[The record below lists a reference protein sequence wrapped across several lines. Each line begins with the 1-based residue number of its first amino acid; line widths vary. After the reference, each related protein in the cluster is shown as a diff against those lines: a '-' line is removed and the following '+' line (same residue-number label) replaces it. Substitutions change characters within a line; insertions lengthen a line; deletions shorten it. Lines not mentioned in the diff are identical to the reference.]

1 MNNIILSKDFDVSK
15 VNYSDVKML
24 DNGGKV
30 IYVSY
35 NNAPLT
41 IQTPE
46 MPAPFGMQKWT
57 NDNRD
62 KYTLDLSFKDLDKRP
77 ALQTFYK
84 VLESLDSKLV
94 EDGFKNQQT
103 WFKGRKYPT
112 KEVVEALYTP
122 LIKFAKDKDTGE
134 VTDKYP
140 PTFKMNVPWKEGK
153 FLCEVY
159 DDKRNPA
166 DLSVMET
173 KGSKVRAIIQFTG
186 LWMAG
191 GKFGSTW
198 RIMQMVVVPSQT
210 LRGFAFKPDDDDEK
224 VAEEDIE
231 DNTPSPT
238 PEEKEDVKEV
248 DEADNNDVVV
258 SDSEDELEHPRY
270 IPPAASK
277 PVVKKVVMK
286 HK

>member
-1 MNNIILSKDFDVSK
+1 MNNIILAKDFDVSK
-15 VNYSDVKML
+15 VNYSDVRML

-35 NNAPLT
+35 NKAPLT
-41 IQTPE
+41 VQTPE
-46 MPAPFGMQKWT
+46 MSAPFGMQKWT

-77 ALQTFYK
+77 ALQSFYK

-122 LIKFAKDKDTGE
+122 LIKHAKDKDTGE
-134 VTDKYP
+134 ITDKYP

-153 FLCEVY
+153 FMCEVY
-159 DDKRNPA
+159 DDKRNPV
-166 DLSVMET
+166 DLSSLET
-173 KGSKVRAIIQFTG
+173 KGSRIRAIIQFTG

-210 LRGFAFKPDDDDEK
+210 LRGFAFKPDEDDKVLEEDLEEPIEETDKSNDDE
-224 VAEEDIE
+224 
-231 DNTPSPT
+231 DND
-238 PEEKEDVKEV
+238 DVL
-248 DEADNNDVVV
+248 V
-258 SDSEDELEHPRY
+258 SDSDDELENTV
-270 IPPAASK
+270 SK
-277 PVVKKVVMK
+277 KAVVKKVVLK
-286 HK
+286 TK